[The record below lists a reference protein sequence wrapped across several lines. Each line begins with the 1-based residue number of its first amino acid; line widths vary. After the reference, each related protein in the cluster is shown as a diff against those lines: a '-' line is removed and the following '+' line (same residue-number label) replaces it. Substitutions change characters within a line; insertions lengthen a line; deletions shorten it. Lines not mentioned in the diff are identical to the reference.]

1 MHVFTYGSL
10 MFPAVWERVVRG
22 RYRSAP
28 AMLPGYAR
36 HAVEGETY
44 PGMVQQSDSAVNGVL
59 YFDVDE
65 ADLLAL
71 DVFEGGEYRREQ
83 VRVSIA
89 ADENQMAATYV
100 FMAADRLTRQPWQP
114 EAFRMQHFMD
124 AYCPDPA
131 TPK

>member
-22 RYRSAP
+22 RYRSVP

-36 HAVEGETY
+36 YAVEGETY
-44 PGMVQQSDSAVNGVL
+44 PGMVRQSDAAVNGVL

-71 DVFEGGEYRREQ
+71 DVFEGSEYRREQ

-89 ADENQMAATYV
+89 ADENHVAATYL
-100 FMAADRLTRQPWQP
+100 FTASDRLTRQPWEP
-114 EAFRMQHFMD
+114 EAFRIRHFMD
-124 AYCPDPA
+124 AYCADDQ
-131 TPK
+131 

>member
-22 RYRSAP
+22 RYRSVP

-36 HAVEGETY
+36 YAVEGETY

-59 YFDVDE
+59 YFDVDD
-65 ADLLAL
+65 ADLLTL
-71 DVFEGGEYRREQ
+71 DVFEGSEYRREQ

-89 ADENQMAATYV
+89 DDQVEVAQTYL
-100 FMAADRLTRQPWQP
+100 FMVQERLSDRDWDPQ
-114 EAFRMQHFMD
+114 AFRMESFLS
-124 AYCPDPA
+124 AYCPDRS
-131 TPK
+131 